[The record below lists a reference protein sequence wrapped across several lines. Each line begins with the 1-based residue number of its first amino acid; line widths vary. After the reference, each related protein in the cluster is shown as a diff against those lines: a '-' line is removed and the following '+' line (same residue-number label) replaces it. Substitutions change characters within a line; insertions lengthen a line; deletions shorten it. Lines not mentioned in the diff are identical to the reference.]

1 MLKQRLKASE
11 TPPRLLEIE
20 FGPYKSCFFVTPT
33 WRINPNN
40 TSDLMAC
47 DFALGCL
54 DYIAGLDEQYSS
66 LEQYREAFKAVD
78 RLICLTECSDYSLN

>member
-1 MLKQRLKASE
+1 MLKKERLKASSNL
-11 TPPRLLEIE
+11 RLLEIE
-20 FGPYKSCFFVTPT
+20 LGAHQLFFFVNPT
-33 WRINPNN
+33 WRINSQNPSN
-40 TSDLMAC
+40 LMAC

-66 LEQYREAFKAVD
+66 LEQYREGFKAID